1 MKDRS
6 LLCDEK
12 GTRKFSKRQWVTELV
27 PKPITEFTYFGFDT
41 KYIYIQGKK
50 TNAQVLTVIDVFSRW
65 NMEHLIKWN
74 IRQENVIILFNK
86 IFET

>member
-50 TNAQVLTVIDVFSRW
+50 Q
-65 NMEHLIKWN
+65 MPKY
-74 IRQENVIILFNK
+74 
-86 IFET
+86 